1 MVHENKLFENMSKIQ
16 FKFYV
21 KRNCVWS
28 LRNKIKFTS
37 VY

>member
-1 MVHENKLFENMSKIQ
+1 MVHENKLFEYINKIQ

-21 KRNCVWS
+21 KWSCVLS